1 MAQVS
6 SRMREIR
13 EELRIVEDQ
22 LSALVDE
29 ADELSLRALVSET
42 PAADFESREAQK
54 HAHAMKRHRDDLV
67 RELAELEIRM
77 NDLLDRMEPAS

>member
-1 MAQVS
+1 
-6 SRMREIR
+6 MREVR

-42 PAADFESREAQK
+42 PGAEYESREAQK
-54 HAHAMKRHRDDLV
+54 HASAMKRHRDDLL
-67 RELAELEIRM
+67 REMSDLERRM